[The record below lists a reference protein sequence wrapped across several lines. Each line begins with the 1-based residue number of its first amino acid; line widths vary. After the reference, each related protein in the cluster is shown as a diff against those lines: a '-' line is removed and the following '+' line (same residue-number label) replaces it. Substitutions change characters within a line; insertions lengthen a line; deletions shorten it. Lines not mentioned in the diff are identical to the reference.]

1 MNQPVPVRDLSGRM
15 DPGLTGL
22 SQDDIVQQLLQQQLW
37 QELLGFQR
45 GQQSGLSYN
54 DLTKLGAPDVPKQ
67 AGAKLS
73 ALGEAIRPNEPQHRE
88 LDRMASLPGEILA
101 NSMQFGGDLLQMRE
115 PEISGLTDAVTQ
127 SLLQNLQSAP
137 ATGLSQGFPFNTV
150 GAQNLLPKM
159 ASAITEEDAPLNFAE
174 SLQIGDVAPG
184 LGAMVGGRKILDLL
198 SDKSSELGYSRIR
211 PPVEGPRISTRFPTA
226 VSATEDPLTENLRI
240 DMEAAQGSPKAIS
253 KREPYYGE
261 GDDPGLMQKLATA
274 LGDYPQVSPDPS
286 RPYGA
291 SIPIGQMLDL
301 NDPSAYMEMMKT
313 ESVENLVH
321 LWNKMPPAL
330 RERAV
335 MWYDGANRLA
345 NEFSTRYDIPI
356 TATAGAMA
364 ALSPQ
369 MDWFKNVALAE
380 RVIDTVINHS
390 DVPFSDDMY
399 QMARSI
405 FLDKTGKGAPSA
417 TAKRENALILDYI
430 RGKSL
435 DDLQSGLPV
444 NLGPE
449 WDGINENRLQGM
461 WIRVFDEI
469 HRDKSYRKVTPEG
482 YFHEGAGGV
491 SPDDISWGSNNDIG
505 KAASVIYNPDID
517 NVSKM
522 MGGAHKVRNFYNN
535 IVAPNSDFGDV
546 TIDTHQVGANLFMP
560 VSSSSKPVPD
570 NLQGPP
576 TDTAAGVVG
585 TYPWHAG
592 VVRDA
597 AKKVGLKGPGSARR
611 MQSESW
617 EMIRSLLSPEFKR
630 SYEGKTANPAVT
642 AKVNAIYKLRQE
654 GKISGEEMRER
665 LESLPEIGGYSP
677 LSWEKVSPEGRDLT
691 KGASVNLP
699 RALSRAAL
707 SPEERSLNL
716 AKWAKESRAPQL
728 LEEDGSPKRLYHGTK
743 DDIGEGGF
751 ELGHENQ
758 KDAGWLGQGIYL
770 TDNPDVA
777 HTYSMTKR
785 GGNPYGDREGTVVDS
800 NVMGV
805 YARLKNPYY
814 ATLEDKLRVQAEI
827 QKRGP
832 QASKEFSDKLKAE
845 GYDGVILDFSQ
856 YEEGLIDHPFR
867 PGVKVNLGS
876 HGMNV
881 EYVIFDP
888 DNIKSATGNRGTY
901 SEGGGWLKAAVPVT
915 AGGAAAAQV
924 SDD

>member
-1 MNQPVPVRDLSGRM
+1 MNQPIHDLTGRA
-15 DPGLTGL
+15 DPGLAGI
-22 SQDDIVQQLLQQQLW
+22 SQDEIVRQLLQQRLW
-37 QELLGFQR
+37 EELLGFQR
-45 GQQSGLSYN
+45 GEPSGLSYG
-54 DLTKLGAPDVPKQ
+54 DLTRLGAPDVPKQ

-73 ALGEAIRPNEPQHRE
+73 ALGAAIRPNEPQHRA
-88 LDRMASLPGEILA
+88 LDRLASLPGEILA

-127 SLLQNLQSAP
+127 SLLQNLQTAP
-137 ATGLSQGFPFNTV
+137 NPGLNQTFPFNTV
-150 GAQNLLPKM
+150 GAQNLLPRM
-159 ASAITEEDAPLNFAE
+159 GSAIAEEDAPLNFAE
-174 SLQIGDVAPG
+174 SLQVGDVAPG
-184 LGAMVGGRKILDLL
+184 LGGMVAGRRMLDLL
-198 SDKSSELGYSRIR
+198 SDASPELGYSRIR

-226 VSATEDPLTENLRI
+226 KSATEDPLTEMLRI
-240 DMEAAQGSPKAIS
+240 DMEAARSSPKAVS

-261 GDDPGLMQKLATA
+261 GDDPGLLQKMATA
-274 LGDYPQVSPDPS
+274 LGGYRQVSPDPS

-301 NDPSAYMEMMKT
+301 NAPSAFMELLKT

-321 LWNKMPPAL
+321 LWEKMPPVL

-335 MWYDGANRLA
+335 KWYDGANRLA
-345 NEFSTRYDIPI
+345 NEFVTRYDIPI
-356 TATAGAMA
+356 TSAGGVIA

-380 RVIDTVINHS
+380 RVIDTVIHHA
-390 DVPFSDDMY
+390 DVPFNDDMY
-399 QMARSI
+399 AMARSI

-417 TAKRENALILDYI
+417 KSKRENALILDYI

-435 DDLQSGLPV
+435 DDLESGLPISP
-444 NLGPE
+444 GPE
-449 WDGINENRLQGM
+449 WDGINANRLQGM
-461 WIRVFDEI
+461 WVRVFDEI
-469 HRDKSYRKVTPEG
+469 HRDKSYRMVTPEG

-491 SPDDISWGSNNDIG
+491 SPDKISWGSNHDIG
-505 KAASVIYNPDID
+505 KAVAVIYNPDLD

-560 VSSSSKPVPD
+560 VSSSSEPVLH

-576 TDTAAGVVG
+576 VDTAVGAVG
-585 TYPWHAG
+585 TYPFHAG

-597 AKKVGLKGPGSARR
+597 AEKVGMTGPGGARKT
-611 MQSESW
+611 QSQGW
-617 EMIRSLLSPEFKR
+617 EMIRSLYGPEFKR

-642 AKVNAIYKLRQE
+642 AKVDAIYELRQE

-665 LESLPEIGGYSP
+665 IAALPEVGGYSP
-677 LSWEKVSPEGRDLT
+677 LSWENVSPEGKDLT
-691 KGASVNLP
+691 KGRSVNLP
-699 RALSRAAL
+699 RTLSRAAL
-707 SPEERSLNL
+707 SPEERSMNL
-716 AKWAKESRAPQL
+716 ARWAKETEAPQL
-728 LEEDGSPKRLYHGTK
+728 IEADGSPKRLYHGTK
-743 DDIGEGGF
+743 DYIGKEGF
-751 ELGHENQ
+751 ELGHKNQ

-785 GGNPYGDREGTVVDS
+785 GGDPYGDLGDPVDS
-800 NVMGV
+800 NIIGV

-814 ATLEDKLRVQAEI
+814 ATLEDKLRLQMEI
-827 QKRGP
+827 RERGP
-832 QASKEFSDKLKAE
+832 QASIEFSDKLKAE

-856 YEEGLIDHPFR
+856 YEEGLIDHPFQ
-867 PGVKVNLGS
+867 PGAKVNLGS
-876 HGMNV
+876 HGLNV

-888 DNIKSATGNRGTY
+888 ENIKSATGNRGTY

-915 AGGAAAAQV
+915 ASGAAAAQV